1 MPDAVKPIAPPS
13 DLTAPAPRA
22 AGERGPELKKI
33 LGSGDGLA
41 IVVGV
46 VIGAGILG
54 APGLIAGYLG
64 NPFVMLAVWV
74 FGGVSVA
81 LSTLILAELGAMIPR
96 AGGKYAYVRAA
107 YGDRAGCFAGWA
119 EVLLNRSFTGALK
132 ANLLGIYVARLLGVG
147 SPKLYVILLVV
158 GFLALHLGGLR
169 AGKTFQN
176 FSTVIKVV
184 VLVAIVGAGFI
195 FGNGASWHDVAPF
208 APKQG
213 AFLAIALAYQSV
225 FFTYYGVETS
235 LQMSEELRDP
245 ARSVPRMLLY
255 GAASITALYLL
266 INLAFLHTLTPAEM
280 AGSELVARDVLARG
294 LGSAAATAVLVA
306 SIAILISSINVNF
319 MGTPRIAFGLARDR
333 LAPSAFANVSERGTP
348 TAGLILTAGIILALA
363 VSGTFEL
370 LIRFMSFF
378 TLIVDGI
385 VLTSVIA
392 LRRRAPDAN
401 RPFRVPAYPL
411 IPALAIALY
420 ATVLIVI
427 IVTQPKLALGGLG
440 VLLLVAAGAWFG
452 VRARSAAA

>member
-1 MPDAVKPIAPPS
+1 MPEAVKPFSPPS
-13 DLTAPAPRA
+13 DFTPPRA
-22 AGERGPELKKI
+22 GGDRGPELKKI

-54 APGLIAGYLG
+54 GPGLIAGYLG
-64 NPFVMLAVWV
+64 NPVAILAVWL

-96 AGGKYAYVRAA
+96 AGGKYAYVREA

-132 ANLLGIYVARLLGVG
+132 ANLLGIYVARLIGVG
-147 SPKLYVILLVV
+147 SPKLYVTLLVG

-169 AGKTFQN
+169 AGKNFQN
-176 FSTVIKVV
+176 VSTVIKVL
-184 VLVAIVGAGFI
+184 VLVAIVGAGFA
-195 FGNGASWHDVAPF
+195 FGNGASWQNVAPF

-213 AFLAIALAYQSV
+213 AFLAIALAYQSI

-255 GAASITALYLL
+255 GAATITALYLL

-294 LGSAAATAVLVA
+294 LGNAAGVAVTVA
-306 SIAILISSINVNF
+306 AIAILLSSINVNF
-319 MGTPRIAFGLARDR
+319 MGNPRVAFGLARDR
-333 LAPSAFANVSERGTP
+333 LAPRAFANVSERGTP
-348 TAGLILTAGIILALA
+348 TAALILTGGLIFALA

-385 VLTSVIA
+385 VLTSIIA

-411 IPALAIALY
+411 IPLLAIALY
-420 ATVLIVI
+420 ATVLII
-427 IVTQPKLALGGLG
+427 IVVTQPKLALGGLG
-440 VLLLVAAGAWFG
+440 VLLIVAIGAWVG
-452 VRARSAAA
+452 VKPKA

>member
-1 MPDAVKPIAPPS
+1 MQ
-13 DLTAPAPRA
+13 TARPA
-22 AGERGPELKKI
+22 GPELQKI
-33 LGSGDGLA
+33 LGAGDGLA
-41 IVVGV
+41 IVIGV

-64 NPFVMLAVWV
+64 NPAVMLAIWV

-107 YGDRAGCFAGWA
+107 YGDFAGSFAGWA

-132 ANLLGIYVARLLGVG
+132 AVLLGQYVATLLGVG
-147 SPKLYVILLVV
+147 SPKLYVVLLVA
-158 GFLALHLGGLR
+158 GFLVLHLGGLR

-176 FSTVIKVV
+176 LSTVIKV
-184 VLVAIVGAGFI
+184 LLLLGIVAAGFI
-195 FGNGASWHDVAPF
+195 FGNGAAWQASAPF

-255 GAASITALYLL
+255 GAGSITALYLL

-280 AGSELVARDVLARG
+280 AGSPLVARDVLARG
-294 LGSAAATAVLVA
+294 LGNAAGVAVTVA
-306 SIAILISSINVNF
+306 AIAILVSSINVNF
-319 MGTPRIAFGLARDR
+319 MGTPRIAYGLARDR
-333 LAPSAFANVSERGTP
+333 LAPAPFAKVSDRGTP
-348 TAGLILTAGIILALA
+348 TAGLVLTGAIILGLA

-385 VLTSVIA
+385 VLTSIVV
-392 LRRRAPDAN
+392 LRRRMPDAN

-411 IPALAIALY
+411 IPALAVALY
-420 ATVLIVI
+420 ATVLGII
-427 IVTQPKLALGGLG
+427 IVTQPKLALGGVG
-440 VLLLVAAGAWFG
+440 VLLVIAGAVWFG
-452 VRARSAAA
+452 VSRGQSR

>member
-1 MPDAVKPIAPPS
+1 LPDADDATAVRPVTPPL
-13 DLTAPAPRA
+13 DARA
-22 AGERGPELKKI
+22 GGVSANAAAARPELKKI
-33 LGSGDGLA
+33 LGAGDGLA

-64 NPFVMLAVWV
+64 DPTVMLAVWV

-132 ANLLGIYVARLLGVG
+132 AVLLGQYVAALLGFG
-147 SPKLYVILLVV
+147 SPQLYVVLLVA

-176 FSTVIKVV
+176 LSTVIKVV
-184 VLVAIVGAGFI
+184 LLLGIVAAGFI
-195 FGNGASWHDVAPF
+195 FGNGAAWHAAAPF

-266 INLAFLHTLTPAEM
+266 INLAFLHTVTPAEM
-280 AGSELVARDVLARG
+280 AGS
-294 LGSAAATAVLVA
+294 
-306 SIAILISSINVNF
+306 
-319 MGTPRIAFGLARDR
+319 
-333 LAPSAFANVSERGTP
+333 
-348 TAGLILTAGIILALA
+348 
-363 VSGTFEL
+363 
-370 LIRFMSFF
+370 
-378 TLIVDGI
+378 
-385 VLTSVIA
+385 
-392 LRRRAPDAN
+392 
-401 RPFRVPAYPL
+401 
-411 IPALAIALY
+411 
-420 ATVLIVI
+420 
-427 IVTQPKLALGGLG
+427 
-440 VLLLVAAGAWFG
+440 
-452 VRARSAAA
+452 

>member
-1 MPDAVKPIAPPS
+1 MPEAVKPFSPPS
-13 DLTAPAPRA
+13 DFTPPRT
-22 AGERGPELKKI
+22 GGDRGPELKKI

-64 NPFVMLAVWV
+64 NPFVMLGVWV

-81 LSTLILAELGAMIPR
+81 LSTLILAELGAMLPR

-132 ANLLGIYVARLLGVG
+132 ANLLGTYVAMLLGVG
-147 SPKLYVILLVV
+147 SPKLYVVLLVA
-158 GFLALHLGGLR
+158 GLLALHIGGLR

-176 FSTVIKVV
+176 LSTVIKVV
-184 VLVAIVGAGFI
+184 VLIGIVVAGFA
-195 FGNGASWHDVAPF
+195 FGTGASWQNVAPF

-213 AFLAIALAYQSV
+213 AFLALALAYQSI

-255 GAASITALYLL
+255 GAATITALYLL

-280 AGSELVARDVLARG
+280 AGSKLVAEDVLARG
-294 LGSAAATAVLVA
+294 LGNAAGAAVKVA
-306 SIAILISSINVNF
+306 AIAILISSINVNF

-333 LAPSAFANVSERGTP
+333 LAPGPFAKVSERGTP
-348 TAGLILTAGIILALA
+348 TAGLILTALIILTLA

-385 VLTSVIA
+385 VLTSIIA

-401 RPFRVPAYPL
+401 RPFRLPAYPV
-411 IPALAIALY
+411 IPILAILLY
-420 ATVLIVI
+420 ATVLII
-427 IVTQPKLALGGLG
+427 IVVTQTKLALGGLG
-440 VLLLVAAGAWFG
+440 VLALVAAGAWLG
-452 VRARSAAA
+452 VRPKQAS

>member
-1 MPDAVKPIAPPS
+1 MSQAVKPFSPQT
-13 DLTAPAPRA
+13 DLTPPRT
-22 AGERGPELKKI
+22 GGDRGPELKKI
-33 LGSGDGLA
+33 LSSGDGLA

-64 NPFVMLAVWV
+64 NPFVMLGVWV

-81 LSTLILAELGAMIPR
+81 LSTLILAELGSMLPR

-132 ANLLGIYVARLLGVG
+132 ANLLGTYVATLVGVG
-147 SPKLYVILLVV
+147 SPKLYVVILVAGL
-158 GFLALHLGGLR
+158 LALHLGGLR

-176 FSTVIKVV
+176 LSTVIKVV
-184 VLVAIVGAGFI
+184 VLIAIVAAGFAL
-195 FGNGASWHDVAPF
+195 GNGASWQNVAPF
-208 APKQG
+208 NPKQG

-255 GAASITALYLL
+255 GAASITGLYLL
-266 INLAFLHTLTPAEM
+266 INLAFLHTLTPSEM
-280 AGSELVARDVLARG
+280 AGSKLVAEDVLARG
-294 LGSAAATAVLVA
+294 LGSAAGAAVKVA
-306 SIAILISSINVNF
+306 AIAILISSINVNF
-319 MGTPRIAFGLARDR
+319 MGTPRIAFGLGRDQ
-333 LAPSAFANVSERGTP
+333 LAPSAFANVSKRGTP
-348 TAGLILTAGIILALA
+348 TAGLILTALIILTLA

-385 VLTSVIA
+385 VLTSIIA
-392 LRRRAPDAN
+392 LRRRAPDAI

-420 ATVLIVI
+420 VAVLIII
-427 IVTQPKLALGGLG
+427 IVTQTKLALGALG
-440 VLLLVAAGAWFG
+440 VLALVAIGAWFG
-452 VRARSAAA
+452 VKAKA